1 MRWGRRSAHKLL
13 TSWHKRTIKRQ
24 CAEGMLATQRALFTA
39 ICQSPVSVH
48 AGMPCAVHRTEMS
61 IIWRRQ
67 IDFFI
72 QIGYT
77 MFEKST
83 KGCSVLGRFNVGG
96 TTLPG

>member
-1 MRWGRRSAHKLL
+1 
-13 TSWHKRTIKRQ
+13 
-24 CAEGMLATQRALFTA
+24 
-39 ICQSPVSVH
+39 
-48 AGMPCAVHRTEMS
+48 MS